1 MSPRCPF
8 SKDFSSWYTN
18 IMRDYFAELD
28 KISLCFF
35 SLLFTSY
42 IQFYLSEEACRLRL
56 GLVAS
61 MNKF

>member
-1 MSPRCPF
+1 
-8 SKDFSSWYTN
+8 
-18 IMRDYFAELD
+18 MRDYFAELD